1 MKSDSHY
8 REPRSAVI
16 FRHTKDAVR
25 NSPHNDAS
33 LAQAIAEQYMADV
46 APGERIVMFYA
57 GTDAASVERA
67 MKNNAQLIARIRCGK
82 VKMPVDLEES
92 WVRALPQEQSE
103 ACAQELAR
111 RYGFTGARVP
121 GMDVAAGVNCVASLA
136 VEFGQT
142 VAAVTAVHADG
153 AVCANDLPN
162 LRKGRAELEQLLAQV
177 QTLTAYVDAHIE
189 RLTGPRAVAAGGT
202 A

>member
-121 GMDVAAGVNCVASLA
+121 GLDLTAGVNCVASLA
-136 VEFGQT
+136 VEFGQA
-142 VAAVTAVHADG
+142 VAAITAVHADG
-153 AVCANDLPN
+153 AVCIDDLPN
-162 LRKGRAELEQLLAQV
+162 ILKGVTEMRQLQASAE
-177 QTLTAYVDAHIE
+177 TLIAYLVGHAE
-189 RLTGPRAVAAGGT
+189 RLTGPRAAAAGGT